1 MAIKRVFQKEPVLSI
16 AACLALVSSCFVLP
30 DAEYLGYIDFRTLA
44 ILFSLMTVM
53 AGLRGQGVFDR
64 LGRALLSHT
73 RTTLQLTAVLVGL
86 CFFSSMVITNDV
98 SLLTFVPFT
107 FVVVNSLDA
116 AVRDKL
122 LLPIVCMQTI
132 AANLGSMLTP
142 LGNPQNLYLYGK
154 SGMDMGSFVLL
165 MLPYSILSLALLALW
180 AVGLCRRGAK
190 ISMAHS
196 AAAASPNKALLSLY
210 SILFVLCLLV
220 VLRVLPYG
228 IAFAAVLACVLLAD
242 RNTLCRVDYSL
253 ILTFVMLFIGYGI
266 TTAAVG
272 IILTCSRILDGI
284 TDPLLA
290 FVYDRVNT
298 KFGKL
303 RILLVAGYLIE
314 ALALYGMFTGFSS
327 KGLGLPVF
335 ALLYIVYIIGYTITN
350 MTAQTIP
357 AIMTNDPRQRPTI
370 GVWTTAFNYLVPM
383 AMSMIFNVVLLPKC
397 GGTYNQAF
405 LSAACNMTLLAAGIG
420 TALVCL
426 GVSAYDKPETF
437 VGTKKSE
444 PLKMSDII
452 EVLKHNRPL
461 QCYIASNAS
470 DKLAQQVASQAII
483 NTLFNGILIG
493 NMGLATILTVISMVP
508 SIFFA
513 AFGAKYVG
521 KHGSK
526 NGIVTWTYVSM
537 TITAVLVLF
546 FIFGDP
552 TQIGV
557 MGSPSMILYVVLTL
571 LQNGS
576 NMCITTSNTSYM
588 ADAIDFELDRS
599 GRYIPAVVSG
609 TYSLVDKLITS
620 FAAVIA
626 TGAVALLGYTT
637 TMPQPTDPCTSA
649 IFWMTLSLKFGLPL
663 IGWVITLVAMRECPL
678 TKEEMVNVQKR
689 IAEKKAA
696 AQSEFYKKQLQ

>member
-1 MAIKRVFQKEPVLSI
+1 MFQKKPSASEVDGVQYRRAKTWQI
-16 AACLALVSSCFVLP
+16 ICYACNAFV
-30 DAEYLGYIDFRTLA
+30 
-44 ILFSLMTVM
+44 
-53 AGLRGQGVFDR
+53 
-64 LGRALLSHT
+64 
-73 RTTLQLTAVLVGL
+73 
-86 CFFSSMVITNDV
+86 
-98 SLLTFVPFT
+98 
-107 FVVVNSLDA
+107 
-116 AVRDKL
+116 
-122 LLPIVCMQTI
+122 
-132 AANLGSMLTP
+132 
-142 LGNPQNLYLYGK
+142 
-154 SGMDMGSFVLL
+154 GMSV
-165 MLPYSILSLALLALW
+165 
-180 AVGLCRRGAK
+180 
-190 ISMAHS
+190 
-196 AAAASPNKALLSLY
+196 
-210 SILFVLCLLV
+210 
-220 VLRVLPYG
+220 
-228 IAFAAVLACVLLAD
+228 
-242 RNTLCRVDYSL
+242 YSL
-253 ILTFVMLFIGYGI
+253 IGMASYSASIGYGI
-266 TTAAVG
+266 TTATVG
-272 IILTCSRILDGI
+272 IILMLARILDGF
-284 TDPLLA
+284 TDPMLA

-298 KFGKL
+298 RFGKL
-303 RILLVAGYLIE
+303 RVLLISGYLIE
-314 ALALYGMFTGFSS
+314 AVGLLCMFNLCSS
-327 KGLGLPVF
+327 KGFGLPVF
-335 ALLYIVYIIGYTITN
+335 VLTYIIYIIGYTVTN
-350 MTAQTIP
+350 MTAQTLP

-370 GVWTTAFNYLVPM
+370 GVWTTALNYAVPM
-383 AMSMIFNVVLLPKC
+383 GMSMLIYTVILPKC
-397 GGTYNQAF
+397 GGTFNQDF
-405 LSAACNMTLLAAGIG
+405 LSTVCTIVLIIAGIG
-420 TALVCL
+420 TLIVCA
-426 GVSAYDKPETF
+426 GISAYDKPENF
-437 VGTKKSE
+437 DSISKNHE
-444 PLKMSDII
+444 PLKVADIL
-452 EVLKHNRPL
+452 EVLKHNKPL

-537 TITAVLVLF
+537 TITAALVLF

>member
-1 MAIKRVFQKEPVLSI
+1 MFKKKPTASEVDGVQYRRAKLWQII
-16 AACLALVSSCFVLP
+16 CYACN
-30 DAEYLGYIDFRTLA
+30 G
-44 ILFSLMTVM
+44 
-53 AGLRGQGVFDR
+53 
-64 LGRALLSHT
+64 
-73 RTTLQLTAVLVGL
+73 LVGM
-86 CFFSSMVITNDV
+86 SV
-98 SLLTFVPFT
+98 
-107 FVVVNSLDA
+107 
-116 AVRDKL
+116 
-122 LLPIVCMQTI
+122 
-132 AANLGSMLTP
+132 
-142 LGNPQNLYLYGK
+142 
-154 SGMDMGSFVLL
+154 
-165 MLPYSILSLALLALW
+165 
-180 AVGLCRRGAK
+180 
-190 ISMAHS
+190 
-196 AAAASPNKALLSLY
+196 
-210 SILFVLCLLV
+210 
-220 VLRVLPYG
+220 
-228 IAFAAVLACVLLAD
+228 
-242 RNTLCRVDYSL
+242 YSL
-253 ILTFVMLFIGYGI
+253 IGMASYSASIGYGI

-303 RILLVAGYLIE
+303 RILLVTGYLIE

-370 GVWTTAFNYLVPM
+370 GVWTTVFNYIVPM
-383 AMSMIFNVVLLPKC
+383 ALSMVLNVVLLPKC

-405 LSAACNMTLLAAGIG
+405 LTAACNITLIVAAIG
-420 TALVCL
+420 TLLVCL
-426 GVSAYDKPETF
+426 GVSSFDKPENF

-444 PLKMSDII
+444 PLKMADVV
-452 EVLKHNRPL
+452 EVLKHHRPL

-470 DKLAQQVASQAII
+470 DKLAQQVGSQAII
-483 NTLFNGILIG
+483 GTLINGILIG
-493 NMGLATILTVISMVP
+493 NMGLATILTVISMIP

-521 KHGSK
+521 KYGSK
-526 NGIVTWTYVSM
+526 KGIVNFTCISM
-537 TITAVLVLF
+537 VITAVLVVF
-546 FIFGDP
+546 FIVIDP
-552 TQIGV
+552 KQIGV
-557 MGSPSMILYVVLTL
+557 MGSPAMIIYVVLSL

-637 TMPQPTDPCTSA
+637 TMPQPTDAYTSG
-649 IFWMTLSLKFGLPL
+649 IFWMTLAIKYGLPML
-663 IGWVITLVAMRECPL
+663 GWLITLMAMLGCPL

-689 IAEKKAA
+689 IADKKDALRREVIA
-696 AQSEFYKKQLQ
+696 EHMQ

>member
-1 MAIKRVFQKEPVLSI
+1 MFKKKPTASEVDGVQYRRAKLWQII
-16 AACLALVSSCFVLP
+16 CYACN
-30 DAEYLGYIDFRTLA
+30 G
-44 ILFSLMTVM
+44 
-53 AGLRGQGVFDR
+53 
-64 LGRALLSHT
+64 
-73 RTTLQLTAVLVGL
+73 LVGM
-86 CFFSSMVITNDV
+86 SV
-98 SLLTFVPFT
+98 
-107 FVVVNSLDA
+107 
-116 AVRDKL
+116 
-122 LLPIVCMQTI
+122 
-132 AANLGSMLTP
+132 
-142 LGNPQNLYLYGK
+142 
-154 SGMDMGSFVLL
+154 
-165 MLPYSILSLALLALW
+165 
-180 AVGLCRRGAK
+180 
-190 ISMAHS
+190 
-196 AAAASPNKALLSLY
+196 
-210 SILFVLCLLV
+210 
-220 VLRVLPYG
+220 
-228 IAFAAVLACVLLAD
+228 
-242 RNTLCRVDYSL
+242 YSL
-253 ILTFVMLFIGYGI
+253 IGMASYSASIGYGI

-370 GVWTTAFNYLVPM
+370 GVWTTVFNYMVPM
-383 AMSMIFNVVLLPKC
+383 AMSMVLNVVLLPKC

-405 LSAACNMTLLAAGIG
+405 LTAACNITLIVAAIG
-420 TALVCL
+420 TLLVCL
-426 GVSAYDKPETF
+426 GVSSFDKPENF

-444 PLKMSDII
+444 PLKMSDIV
-452 EVLKHNRPL
+452 EVLKHNKPL

-526 NGIVTWTYVSM
+526 KGIVNFTCISM
-537 TITAVLVLF
+537 VITAVLVVF
-546 FIFGDP
+546 FIVIDP
-552 TQIGV
+552 KQIGV
-557 MGSPSMILYVVLTL
+557 MGSPAMIIYVVLSL

-576 NMCITTSNTSYM
+576 NMCITTSTTSNTSYM

-637 TMPQPTDPCTSA
+637 TMPQPTDPSTPA
-649 IFWMTLSLKFGLPL
+649 IFWMTMALKFGLPI
-663 IGWVITLVAMRECPL
+663 IGWIITLVAMRSCPL

-696 AQSEFYKKQLQ
+696 AQSEFYKEQLQ

>member
-1 MAIKRVFQKEPVLSI
+1 M
-16 AACLALVSSCFVLP
+16 
-30 DAEYLGYIDFRTLA
+30 
-44 ILFSLMTVM
+44 
-53 AGLRGQGVFDR
+53 
-64 LGRALLSHT
+64 
-73 RTTLQLTAVLVGL
+73 
-86 CFFSSMVITNDV
+86 
-98 SLLTFVPFT
+98 
-107 FVVVNSLDA
+107 
-116 AVRDKL
+116 
-122 LLPIVCMQTI
+122 
-132 AANLGSMLTP
+132 
-142 LGNPQNLYLYGK
+142 
-154 SGMDMGSFVLL
+154 
-165 MLPYSILSLALLALW
+165 
-180 AVGLCRRGAK
+180 
-190 ISMAHS
+190 
-196 AAAASPNKALLSLY
+196 
-210 SILFVLCLLV
+210 
-220 VLRVLPYG
+220 
-228 IAFAAVLACVLLAD
+228 
-242 RNTLCRVDYSL
+242 
-253 ILTFVMLFIGYGI
+253 
-266 TTAAVG
+266 
-272 IILTCSRILDGI
+272 
-284 TDPLLA
+284 
-290 FVYDRVNT
+290 
-298 KFGKL
+298 
-303 RILLVAGYLIE
+303 
-314 ALALYGMFTGFSS
+314 
-327 KGLGLPVF
+327 
-335 ALLYIVYIIGYTITN
+335 
-350 MTAQTIP
+350 
-357 AIMTNDPRQRPTI
+357 
-370 GVWTTAFNYLVPM
+370 
-383 AMSMIFNVVLLPKC
+383 
-397 GGTYNQAF
+397 
-405 LSAACNMTLLAAGIG
+405 
-420 TALVCL
+420 
-426 GVSAYDKPETF
+426 
-437 VGTKKSE
+437 
-444 PLKMSDII
+444 
-452 EVLKHNRPL
+452 